1 MCGHP
6 CSNGQARIR
15 CDWNSWVAIVPA
27 RTCVDLDA
35 DQRGVR
41 PHPTFHRKGDDI
53 EVELPIWLK
62 EAVLDGKIK
71 VPTPTVPVRV
81 GVIDDRQKS
90 PSARATAYRS
100 LNFKN
105 STWANDSFDY

>member
-1 MCGHP
+1 VLRLCGKGRP
-6 CSNGQARIR
+6 GIGGG
-15 CDWNSWVAIVPA
+15 PA
-27 RTCVDLDA
+27 GDA
-35 DQRGVR
+35 LIEVGVR

-62 EAVLDGKIK
+62 EAVLGGKIK
-71 VPTPTVPVRV
+71 VPTPTVPVSG
-81 GVIDDRQKS
+81 GVTDDRQKS

-100 LNFKN
+100 LNLKN